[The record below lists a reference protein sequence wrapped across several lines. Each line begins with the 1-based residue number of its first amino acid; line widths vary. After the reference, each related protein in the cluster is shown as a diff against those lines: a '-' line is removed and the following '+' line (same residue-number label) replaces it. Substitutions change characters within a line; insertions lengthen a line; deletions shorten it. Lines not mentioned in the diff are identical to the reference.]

1 MDHTLLMTSECVWA
15 LGEDSNF
22 QLVRGPWNWVL
33 RHFQAEGAVWPK
45 LLLKVVSTLKLPIY
59 LYSWFGDCHM
69 QPEIPTLINVYRL
82 LWWWTHCLLDMLLH
96 KAVAAS
102 AKIYMLESHWHSEGG
117 DTSEAY
123 LCLNRENRH
132 VQCCADGCW
141 TTHVGKWG
149 GSVWKLIL
157 LKTDKVIRFLC
168 TSLQRDPTFY
178 SLVLPINIIL
188 AIGVP
193 LLILFWII
201 HHASCSVYS
210 CNVVIITLFNII
222 ILSSIVWGQGHL

>member
-1 MDHTLLMTSECVWA
+1 M
-15 LGEDSNF
+15 
-22 QLVRGPWNWVL
+22 VR
-33 RHFQAEGAVWPK
+33 R
-45 LLLKVVSTLKLPIY
+45 LP
-59 LYSWFGDCHM
+59 HA
-69 QPEIPTLINVYRL
+69 TLIHVYRL
-82 LWWWTHCLLDMLLH
+82 LCWWTHCLADMLLH

-168 TSLQRDPTFY
+168 TSLQRE
-178 SLVLPINIIL
+178 SGSHILLPGSTHQHHSCHWSSPANIIL
-188 AIGVP
+188 D
-193 LLILFWII
+193 
-201 HHASCSVYS
+201 HSSCFMLCVQ
-210 CNVVIITLFNII
+210 L
-222 ILSSIVWGQGHL
+222 